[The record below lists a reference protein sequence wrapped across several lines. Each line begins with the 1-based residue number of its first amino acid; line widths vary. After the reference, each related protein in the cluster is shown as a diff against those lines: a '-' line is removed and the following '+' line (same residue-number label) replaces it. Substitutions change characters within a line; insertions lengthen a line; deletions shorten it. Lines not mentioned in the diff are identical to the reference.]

1 MASSSSNRTAAREAS
16 FVPDSV
22 RRSGGYVNDWVEN
35 LSETKFAYLVL
46 APTLLIFAAIALWP
60 ILYTFQTSLFA
71 DSFSQFRG
79 SFVGLQNYVEI
90 VTGQREAILIRPFL
104 DLSTPFR
111 SILPTTMI
119 YTVVSVVLITLLGY
133 VQALI
138 LNRTFRGRSIVR
150 TAVLIPWAV
159 PIVIQG
165 MIFYLLFIP
174 GGFGT
179 ELLNDLGLV
188 GARPLSDSASTVGIV
203 TLAAIWKR
211 SAYVALIVLAGLQS
225 IDENLYEVAK
235 VAGASRWQQFRLIT
249 LPQSIPVLMVAMLL
263 TSIGSMRVYGQIDA
277 ISNCS
282 TMPSIT
288 CGVVG
293 TFNGSLYGTAS
304 ALAFITALLIG
315 SVSMIYL
322 VVLSRSRAGGI

>member
-1 MASSSSNRTAAREAS
+1 MWSIGNS
-16 FVPDSV
+16 
-22 RRSGGYVNDWVEN
+22 VNDWVEN

-46 APTLLIFAAIALWP
+46 APTLIIFGAIALWP
-60 ILYTFQTSLFA
+60 IVFTFQTSMFA

-79 SFVGLQNYVEI
+79 GFVALENYVSI
-90 VTGQREAILIRPFL
+90 LTGSRDPMLVRPFI
-104 DLSTPFR
+104 DLSRPFQ
-111 SILPTTMI
+111 SVLPTTLI
-119 YTVVSVVLITLLGY
+119 FTVVSVVFITALGFI
-133 VQALI
+133 QALV
-138 LNRTFRGRSIVR
+138 LNKTFRGRSVVR

-179 ELLNDLGLV
+179 QLLNDLGLV
-188 GARPLSDSASTVGIV
+188 GPRPLSSSASTVGIV

-225 IDENLYEVAK
+225 IDEHLYDVAR
-235 VAGASRWQQFRLIT
+235 VAGASRWQQFRMIT
-249 LPQSIPVLMVAMLL
+249 LPQAIPVLMIAMLL
-263 TSIGSMRVYGQIDA
+263 TSIGSMRIYGQIDA

-288 CGVVG
+288 CAVVG

-304 ALAFITALLIG
+304 ALAVLTAVLIG
-315 SVSMIYL
+315 LVSLIYL
-322 VVLSRSRAGGI
+322 GVLSRSRTGGF